1 MMIVPVPGNVVR
13 RGSDNNRHWSQVI
26 NLASQNRIIP
36 SSRLADMTS
45 MSPNNDS
52 KPSVS
57 IRGMDC
63 FAHHW
68 NVDTSKMPKALVIV
82 FHGFLAHGNY
92 PTVRYAAEFL
102 SQDGYA
108 VVAVDMPGHGKSEG
122 TRGYLESAETVVAD
136 GSSIVEYARGLYD
149 NKPDLKVILVGSS
162 MGGAIALSVAQKL
175 GNGVIAGVVLLAPM
189 LKLNVSSIEHTAL
202 QCLTFVMPTVPLIPS
217 SATDDSKQYRDEGKR
232 KECAED
238 TLTVSGSK
246 LRVASALACVDI
258 TLNIREQFSKIT
270 CPFLLMIADED
281 VVVKNE
287 GSEEL
292 FDKSPSNDKTK
303 KNYPALHG
311 LLCEPSPLF
320 DEIKTD
326 MLTWM
331 GEHV

>member
-1 MMIVPVPGNVVR
+1 
-13 RGSDNNRHWSQVI
+13 
-26 NLASQNRIIP
+26 
-36 SSRLADMTS
+36 MTS
-45 MSPNNDS
+45 ATPDVS
-52 KPSVS
+52 KPTSVS
-57 IRGMDC
+57 IRGMEC
-63 FAHHW
+63 CAHHW
-68 NVDTSKMPKALVIV
+68 NVDSSNKTPKALVII

-102 SQDGYA
+102 SQEGYA

-122 TRGYLESAETVVAD
+122 TRGYLESAEMVVAD
-136 GSSIVEYARGLYD
+136 GSKIVEYARGLYD
-149 NKPDLKVILVGSS
+149 DNTNTKVLLVGSS

-175 GNGVIAGVVLLAPM
+175 GTDQIAGVVLLAPM
-189 LKLNVSSIEHTAL
+189 LKLNVNSIEHTAL
-202 QCLTFVMPTVPLIPS
+202 QCLAYVMPTLPLIPS
-217 SATDDSKQYRDEGKR
+217 SATDDSKQYRDDAKR

-258 TLNIREQFSKIT
+258 TLNIREQFPKID

-281 VVVKNE
+281 VIVKNE

-292 FDKSPSNDKTK
+292 FEKSPSRDKTK

-311 LLCEPSPLF
+311 LLCEPAPLF
-320 DEIKTD
+320 DEIKND

-331 GEHV
+331 NSHI